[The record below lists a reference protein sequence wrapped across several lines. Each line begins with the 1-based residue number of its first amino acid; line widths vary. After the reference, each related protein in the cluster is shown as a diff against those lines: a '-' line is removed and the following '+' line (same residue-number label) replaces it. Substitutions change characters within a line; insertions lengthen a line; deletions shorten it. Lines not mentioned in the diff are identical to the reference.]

1 MQVLSDLSFFSLF
14 LVSGKRTVALQRR
27 KYPFMIL
34 LPLQGD
40 LSVCVDSPSEDIR
53 YLMIIL
59 CIFLLPSA
67 FRTTMYTPFSRAL
80 RLWTLP
86 WMSWPPTE

>member
-1 MQVLSDLSFFSLF
+1 
-14 LVSGKRTVALQRR
+14 
-27 KYPFMIL
+27 MIL

-40 LSVCVDSPSEDIR
+40 QSVCVDSPSEDIR

-67 FRTTMYTPFSRAL
+67 F
-80 RLWTLP
+80 
-86 WMSWPPTE
+86 